1 MLVFLTILGGVES
14 HFLRRFLRLFD
25 MISSYRDKAS
35 PNHENELMLFFGFEC
50 ELNVNPLQLGRTI

>member
-1 MLVFLTILGGVES
+1 MLGFLMILGGVGS

-35 PNHENELMLFFGFEC
+35 PNHENELMLFVWF
-50 ELNVNPLQLGRTI
+50 RM

>member
-35 PNHENELMLFFGFEC
+35 PNHESELMLF
-50 ELNVNPLQLGRTI
+50 LVSNVN